1 MQSKDCGKGF
11 AVDRERCE
19 FSALPALSRSSAQF
33 CDPFGLDLETTVNS
47 SRRPAK
53 KPAANRWGCCI
64 LGWRTGSKI
73 CLPPVYEPYAVGRGS
88 VHSRAKPNGVR
99 SAVMPGFRWTGVNYE
114 VDPDLA
120 GEMVILWWGIFDNEL
135 YVEHGDKRFGPYAP
149 VGGPIPLYRY
159 RAFKKT
165 PTQQRAD
172 RIEALAERLALP
184 RVALEN
190 SPEAALLQRRN

>member
-73 CLPPVYEPYAVGRGS
+73 CLPPVYEPYAVGSGS
-88 VHSRAKPNGVR
+88 VHSRANPNGVR
-99 SAVMPGFRWTGVNYE
+99 SAVMPGFRWTGSITKSIRTWPGKWSYFGGVSSTTSCMSST
-114 VDPDLA
+114 VTSVSVLMRRLA
-120 GEMVILWWGIFDNEL
+120 GQFLCIGTAHL
-135 YVEHGDKRFGPYAP
+135 R
-149 VGGPIPLYRY
+149 
-159 RAFKKT
+159 
-165 PTQQRAD
+165 
-172 RIEALAERLALP
+172 RLP
-184 RVALEN
+184 PNNVQTESRR
-190 SPEAALLQRRN
+190 SPNNWPCRGSL